1 MERECILEK
10 EREGGRKIRINEEE
24 REMERESKE
33 DRKEVPTSNIASL
46 PSFSP
51 PPLSFSFSLSPRSPG
66 SLEMRGQ
73 AASDP
78 ASG

>member
-1 MERECILEK
+1 MEK
-10 EREGGRKIRINEEE
+10 EREREKNRIRINDG
-24 REMERESKE
+24 ESEKENKE

-46 PSFSP
+46 PQFST
-51 PPLSFSFSLSPRSPG
+51 FSLPSPG
-66 SLEMRGQ
+66 SLEMRRQ

>member
-1 MERECILEK
+1 
-10 EREGGRKIRINEEE
+10 
-24 REMERESKE
+24 MERESKE

-46 PSFSP
+46 PSFS
-51 PPLSFSFSLSPRSPG
+51 LSLSLSLRSPG